1 MRRFCLISIF
11 LLTAIA
17 AGAGETK
24 FSLNLDAFKWSANQD
39 ARTRARR
46 AVWNHPMGRLQY
58 QFEQQ
63 QAWFMRGNMPG
74 SERATGLAVRVKFQN
89 ALPLNLVASSVRAGL
104 DIASQDFGR
113 IGPHQATD
121 EELKAMSL
129 EEQLTELL
137 GRRLVPQ

>member
-1 MRRFCLISIF
+1 MRRFCLISIVV
-11 LLTAIA
+11 LTALA

-24 FSLNLDAFKWSANQD
+24 FSLDLDAFKWSTNQD

-46 AVWNHPMGRLQY
+46 AIWNHPMGRLQY

-63 QAWFMRGNMPG
+63 QAWIMRGAMPG
-74 SERATGLAVRVKFQN
+74 AERASGLAVRVKFQN
-89 ALPLNLVASSVRAGL
+89 ALPLHLVASSVRAGS
-104 DIASQDFGR
+104 DIASKDFGR
-113 IGPHQATD
+113 IGPHEASD
-121 EELKAMSL
+121 EELKEMSL